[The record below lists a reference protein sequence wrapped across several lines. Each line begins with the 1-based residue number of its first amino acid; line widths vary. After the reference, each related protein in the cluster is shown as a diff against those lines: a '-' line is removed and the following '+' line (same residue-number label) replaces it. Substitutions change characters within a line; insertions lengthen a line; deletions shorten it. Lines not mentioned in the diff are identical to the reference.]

1 MRTRGP
7 KRRPEAGSVAA
18 VAAYTAGMNT
28 VFWRAV
34 IAALLVLA
42 LPLQALAGLRLCGMA
57 AGPVMAMA
65 PLAVEASAPKAAPE
79 AMPPCHEMAVAD
91 RAVASDSAD
100 TEADSAA
107 DSDAGTRCSVCAASA
122 CCHAPALLPSLPSL
136 RLPAQTVAPVSA
148 PAAARERMLTGGLD
162 RPPRLA

>member
-1 MRTRGP
+1 M
-7 KRRPEAGSVAA
+7 S
-18 VAAYTAGMNT
+18 T

-34 IAALLVLA
+34 VAALLTLA

-57 AGPVMAMA
+57 AGPVMVSV
-65 PLAVEASAPKAAPE
+65 AVEASAMRAAPE

-91 RAVASDSAD
+91 EAVASDSDSDSDD
-100 TEADSAA
+100 TAA

-136 RLPAQTVAPVSA
+136 RLPAQTMAPVSA

-162 RPPRLA
+162 RPPRLV

>member
-7 KRRPEAGSVAA
+7 KRRLEAGCAAA

-57 AGPVMAMA
+57 AGPVMAMV
-65 PLAVEASAPKAAPE
+65 PVAVEASAPKATPE

-91 RAVASDSAD
+91 EAVASDSAD
-100 TEADSAA
+100 TAA

-136 RLPAQTVAPVSA
+136 RLPAQAMVPVSA
-148 PAAARERMLTGGLD
+148 PATARERMLTGGLD